1 MNGNKNTQTNYFTPG
16 LIGQMVKGDNTV
28 RVKTVPNGNTL
39 PGIEIRSD
47 ENQINTQYE
56 K

>member
-1 MNGNKNTQTNYFTPG
+1 MNGNKNTQANHFTPG
-16 LIGQMVKGDNTV
+16 LTMVKEDNTV
-28 RVKTVPNGNTL
+28 RVKAVPNGNTL

-47 ENQINTQYE
+47 EKYINTQYD

>member
-1 MNGNKNTQTNYFTPG
+1 MVTKKLKQTVSPRG
-16 LIGQMVKGDNTV
+16 LIGQMVKEENTG
-28 RVKTVPNGNTL
+28 RVKAVANGNTL

-47 ENQINTQYE
+47 E